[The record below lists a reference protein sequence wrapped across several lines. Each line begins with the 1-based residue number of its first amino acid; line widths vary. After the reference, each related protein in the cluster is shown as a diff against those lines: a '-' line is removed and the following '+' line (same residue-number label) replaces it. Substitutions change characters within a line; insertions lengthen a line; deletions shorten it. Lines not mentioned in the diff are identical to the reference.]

1 MAAAHAAR
9 LKVLASPT
17 LPYPQVL
24 RSGQKC
30 HIPAHAYRLHF
41 FRSPPFTSVTSPT
54 TLLLL
59 FLFSSFSSI
68 FPPTFLC
75 CYFFSLVSS
84 RAVFTEVFYWYKS
97 IIFLCLFGVI
107 PIGCTCLMSTRVD
120 TVRPLEPRGRAWP
133 RAVLRGASTGGGDAY
148 AGLTLLLLRSAI
160 MRTLTLVMNR
170 DRLFLIVRSCC
181 SHSQ

>member
-1 MAAAHAAR
+1 MLR
-9 LKVLASPT
+9 GLKCWRHPLYPILKCCVLVRNVTFLHMHIVFMITFFAP
-17 LPYPQVL
+17 LP
-24 RSGQKC
+24 S
-30 HIPAHAYRLHF
+30 
-41 FRSPPFTSVTSPT
+41 
-54 TLLLL
+54 LLLL
-59 FLFSSFSSI
+59 LLLLCFCCFCFLLFLLFSLLLSFVV
-68 FPPTFLC
+68 T
-75 CYFFSLVSS
+75 FFSLVSS